1 MALNRQQVEQQGIY
15 EEKSTLP
22 SILNDLEAIG
32 KLADEAA
39 ASKKKRARTG
49 GYAMLGGLFG
59 GVLAGVTGLAL
70 VTVVAVLAFIFGLCW
85 WVSSFFSGGKLVD
98 HRVRLDITKER
109 LAMLQQDAN
118 AQKPFSIRL
127 ALASNPTR
135 VSQEAW
141 HGRKNGNQQCFE
153 ETWLKLEGQ
162 LLDGTVIVD
171 DICDLTRK
179 RTYSNARGKRKSKS
193 RLTHLVDVRFYYRPE
208 RYGDA
213 RAADKALQ
221 GQVKVGPGA
230 VVRDVRVSEK
240 AIVLKAL
247 VNSDKEITPTVGMLS
262 LGGYR
267 ILNLARRIATGQGGS
282 AK

>member
-32 KLADEAA
+32 KLADEAVA
-39 ASKKKRARTG
+39 RKKKRARTG
-49 GYAMLGGLFG
+49 GYTMLGGLIAAVLG
-59 GVLAGVTGLAL
+59 GATGLPL
-70 VTVVAVLAFIFGLCW
+70 LLGVGLLGLLFGFGW
-85 WVSSFFSGGKLVD
+85 WVSSFFSGGKLID
-98 HRVRLDITKER
+98 HRVRLDITRER
-109 LAMLQQDAN
+109 IAMIQQDAN

-135 VSQEAW
+135 VSEDAW
-141 HGRKNGNQQCFE
+141 HGRKNGKQQFLE
-153 ETWLKLEGQ
+153 ETWLKLEGP
-162 LLDGTVIVD
+162 LLDGTVIAD
-171 DICDLTRK
+171 DITDLTRK

-230 VVRDVRVSEK
+230 VLKDVRVSEK

-247 VNSDKEITPTVGMLS
+247 VSLDKEITPTVGMLS